1 MASKDNHKSKNT
13 AGSPA
18 SPKTTKKTKRIEAK
32 APVEPE
38 NRERGLRIVGI
49 GASAGGLEALQ
60 SFFEA
65 LPPDTGMAFVVIT
78 HLHPEHE
85 SHLAELLQKHT
96 RMPAMQVTKR
106 TRLEADHVYVIPP
119 NRNIVMTDRHL
130 DTREFDEPHGR
141 RTPVDHFF
149 RSMAA
154 SGHTDP
160 IAVILSGGGTDGAV
174 GIKDVKEVGGLIMV
188 QQPEDAE
195 YDSMPR
201 AALNTGLVDVVLPA
215 GDLAEKLADFAQHQP
230 KLPHDPGQL
239 TGPEVETLQR
249 ILAQVHARTGHDF
262 SQYKLSTI
270 LRRVERRMQLNG
282 FGTLEAYLA
291 YLRGNPHESQAMFN
305 DILIGVTNFFR
316 DRDSWLALEQQVIPK
331 LVQQNGD
338 LQAEGV
344 RLWTIGCAT
353 GEEAYGL
360 AMLCFEEAERQG
372 VRPHIQ
378 IFASDL
384 DERSV
389 SYAREGVYPSAI
401 EADVDRERLE
411 KFFTREG
418 EYYRVKRELRDA
430 VLFTNH
436 NVMRDPPFSRQ
447 DLIPCRNVLIY
458 LQRPVQDMVFDIFH
472 YALNPGG
479 YLFLGSSESAEHLT
493 DLFNVVDK
501 SHRLY
506 QAKPLPGE
514 RPSVPV
520 LQQSVRRVPR
530 GSRRAERFS
539 GMRPQTA
546 RFMEEPVVME
556 EHHLR
561 ILESFG
567 PPSVIVNERYEIL
580 HLSENAGRYLHHPK
594 GQISGDLLTLVRPE
608 LQMELRRALLQ
619 AFEKGKAAA
628 SRSIAVQ
635 FNGHKRWVVVSVRPR
650 LDEAGLERSAEREA
664 LVFFIEDEAEDAD
677 ERSDGSLTPRSPVER
692 DKLIEELQADNQ
704 RLREQLQIT
713 VEEYESTNEEMKAA
727 NEELQ
732 SINEEYRSA
741 TEELE
746 TSKEEL
752 QSVNEELQT
761 VNSEMRGK
769 LDEISHAHQELENL
783 LGAAEIATL
792 YLDRNLLIQRYT
804 AGVQELFSIRKVD
817 RGRRISDLTHRLGYN
832 DFVTDAEQVL
842 RKLAFVEREVQT
854 AEGNWLLIRLRPY
867 RTQDDRIEGV
877 VISFIDINQL
887 KETEQELVRAKTL
900 LEERVQER
908 TRELDEANQKL
919 RNARDLFYALFN
931 ANPIPTALTR
941 LEDDVFLNINVEF
954 LTYFGLQ
961 RDEVIGHSME
971 DFNLAL
977 GLDTVKREQ
986 LISRV
991 KRDGRVRNYERELQH
1006 PNGEPRNILVSLQYI
1021 QLDET
1026 EALISTFI
1034 DITDR
1039 VRAEQQIRSLASELT
1054 ATEQAERHRLAQI
1067 LHDDL
1072 QQRIF
1077 AIQMQL
1083 SFLKEAYENNNRQ
1096 AFSVDFAQLDMW
1108 LTEAIKVTRQLSV
1121 DLSPPILHG
1130 EGLVEAIIW
1139 LASQMEEQYRLKVD
1153 IQSSGTPARLDE
1165 KVRVLVFYALR
1176 ELLFNVVKHAGT
1188 LEAAVRFEHTD
1199 SRLRVTVRD
1208 RGAGF
1213 DSQVVMDDPNISH
1226 GLMIVR
1232 HRLNLLGCSMEVRS
1246 QPGKGTE
1253 AIIEAPYEQMDS

>member
-1 MASKDNHKSKNT
+1 
-13 AGSPA
+13 
-18 SPKTTKKTKRIEAK
+18 
-32 APVEPE
+32 
-38 NRERGLRIVGI
+38 
-49 GASAGGLEALQ
+49 
-60 SFFEA
+60 
-65 LPPDTGMAFVVIT
+65 
-78 HLHPEHE
+78 
-85 SHLAELLQKHT
+85 
-96 RMPAMQVTKR
+96 
-106 TRLEADHVYVIPP
+106 
-119 NRNIVMTDRHL
+119 
-130 DTREFDEPHGR
+130 
-141 RTPVDHFF
+141 
-149 RSMAA
+149 
-154 SGHTDP
+154 
-160 IAVILSGGGTDGAV
+160 V
-174 GIKDVKEVGGLIMV
+174 GIKDVKEVGGMIMV

-201 AALNTGLVDVVLPA
+201 AALSTGLVDVVLPA
-215 GDLAEKLADFAQHQP
+215 ADLAEKLAEFAQHEP
-230 KLPHDPGQL
+230 KLPHDPGHL
-239 TGPEVETLQR
+239 SEADVESLQR

-262 SQYKLSTI
+262 SQYKRSTI

-291 YLRGNPHESQAMFN
+291 FLRGNPNESQAMFN

-316 DRDSWLALEQQVIPK
+316 DRDSWLAIKQQVIPK
-331 LVQQNGD
+331 LIQQNGD
-338 LQAEGV
+338 MQGEGV
-344 RLWTIGCAT
+344 RIWTIGCAT

-360 AMLCFEEAERQG
+360 AILCFEEADRQG

-389 SYAREGVYPSAI
+389 AYAREGVYPSAI
-401 EADVDRERLE
+401 EADVDQERLQ

-447 DLIPCRNVLIY
+447 HLIACRNVLIY

-472 YALNPGG
+472 YSLNPDG

-493 DLFNVVDK
+493 DLFSVVDK

-506 QAKPLPGE
+506 QARPLPGE

-539 GMRPQTA
+539 GMRLQTA
-546 RFMEEPVVME
+546 RFMEEPMVME
-556 EHHLR
+556 EHHQR
-561 ILESFG
+561 TLESFS

-594 GQISGDLLTLVRPE
+594 GLITVDLLTLARPE
-608 LQMELRRALLQ
+608 LQMELRRTLFQ

-635 FNGHKRWVVVSVRPR
+635 FNGHKRRVVVSVRPR
-650 LDEAGLERSAEREA
+650 LDEAGLGGISEREA
-664 LVFFIEDEAEDAD
+664 LVFFIEDEVEDAD
-677 ERSDGSLTPRSPVER
+677 ERADETLTPHNQAER

-713 VEEYESTNEEMKAA
+713 VEEYESSNEEMKAA

-769 LDEISHAHQELENL
+769 LDEISQAHRELENL
-783 LGAAEIATL
+783 MGAAEIATL

-804 AGVQELFSIRKVD
+804 AGVQELFNIKKVD
-817 RGRRISDLTHRLGYN
+817 RGRRISDLTHKLGYN
-832 DFVTDAEQVL
+832 DFVVDAEQVL
-842 RKLAFVEREVQT
+842 RKLIFLEREVQT

-887 KETEQELVRAKTL
+887 KATAQELVRAKDL

-908 TRELDEANQKL
+908 TSELDDANRKL
-919 RNARDLFYALFN
+919 RHARDLFYSLFN
-931 ANPIPTALTR
+931 ANPIPTVLTR
-941 LEDDVFLNINVEF
+941 LEDDVFLNVNVEF

-961 RDEVIGHSME
+961 REEVIGRSAGE
-971 DFNLAL
+971 FNLGL
-977 GLDTVKREQ
+977 RLDTAERER
-986 LISRV
+986 LIAQV
-991 KRDGRVRNYERELQH
+991 KRDGRVRNYERELQY
-1006 PNGEPRNILVSLQYI
+1006 PNGEVRNILASFQHI
-1021 QLDET
+1021 QLDEG
-1026 EALISTFI
+1026 EALITTFI

-1039 VRAEQQIRSLASELT
+1039 VRAEQEVRSLASALT
-1054 ATEQAERHRLAQI
+1054 TSEQAERHRLAQI

-1077 AIQMQL
+1077 AIQMQM
-1083 SFLKEAYENNNRQ
+1083 SFLKEAYENNNLQ
-1096 AFSVDFAQLDMW
+1096 AFAANFPQMEAW
-1108 LTEAIKVTRQLSV
+1108 LAEAIQVTRQLSV
-1121 DLSPPILHG
+1121 DLSPPILQG
-1130 EGLVEAIIW
+1130 EGLVEATIW
-1139 LASQMEEQYRLKVD
+1139 LAVQMEEQYGLKVD
-1153 IQSSGTPARLDE
+1153 IQTSGNPSELDE
-1165 KVRVLVFYALR
+1165 KLRVLVFYALR
-1176 ELLFNVVKHAGT
+1176 ELLFNIVKHAGT
-1188 LEAAVRFEHTD
+1188 SEAAVRFEHQD
-1199 SRLRVTVRD
+1199 SRLLVTVQD
-1208 RGAGF
+1208 QGAGF
-1213 DSQVVMDDPNISH
+1213 DSKAVMDNPIIAH
-1226 GLMIVR
+1226 GLMMIR
-1232 HRLNLLGCSMEVRS
+1232 HRLNLLGCSLEVRS

-1253 AIIEAPYEQMDS
+1253 AIIEVPYEKRMLDHDLNSFSGRS